1 MAAMVRAST
10 SGGEKAASLVP
21 KALRAKRW
29 RLSVELHLS
38 VFAPPSS
45 FASRNEPNPKAI
57 NAQPRCILVNCHGSK
72 ETHRSAQLRPPVFTS
87 TVLLKRSKGI
97 SA

>member
-1 MAAMVRAST
+1 MARAST

-21 KALRAKRW
+21 KASRAKRW

-45 FASRNEPNPKAI
+45 FASRNEPNLKAI
-57 NAQPRCILVNCHGSK
+57 NAQPRCIPVNCHGSRK
-72 ETHRSAQLRPPVFTS
+72 PYRSAQLRPLVF
-87 TVLLKRSKGI
+87 I
-97 SA
+97 